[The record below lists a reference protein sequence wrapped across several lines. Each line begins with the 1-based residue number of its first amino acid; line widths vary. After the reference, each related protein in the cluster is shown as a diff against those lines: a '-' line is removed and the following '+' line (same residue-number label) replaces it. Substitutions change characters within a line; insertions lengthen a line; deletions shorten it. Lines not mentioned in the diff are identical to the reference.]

1 MFRMAVGHSDDI
13 DLDAALEAVFTQCD
27 AALRGANPRAGLVM
41 AAWETDLERLT
52 GAIQSRYPGI
62 ELAGT
67 TTAGEMSSV
76 MGFQEDSIALSVFAS
91 DVVDIT
97 VGLGRD
103 LATDPAAAARAAV
116 DEARSKTAFP
126 PSLCVAMPAIGV
138 VEAGV
143 ILDGLR
149 AALGPG
155 VPVVGGG
162 AVPRDASSNPED
174 GPSRQVAGDR
184 VVEEGVAIMLFS
196 GPLDYSFG
204 VETGWRGVGP
214 RGTVTSASQDFVQE
228 IDGRPAT
235 EFYERYMGRR
245 LQTLAN
251 PLAVF
256 EQPDGE
262 WSYLRTPVVF
272 DREAGSIQFFG
283 AISEGASVQL
293 TVAATEEIFEGART
307 SISDALAAFPGG
319 RPPDAALLYSCAT
332 RRFLLGT
339 RAGREIEVIREI
351 LGRGTPVAGMYC
363 MGELAP
369 RPAPGASKFH
379 NATMVAV
386 LLGSS

>member
-1 MFRMAVGHSDDI
+1 MAVGHSDDI
-13 DLDAALEAVFTQCD
+13 DLDAALEAVFAQCD
-27 AALRGANPRAGLVM
+27 EALAGASPRAGLLL
-41 AAWETDLERLT
+41 AAWDIDHRALIDTIR
-52 GAIQSRYPGI
+52 ARYPGI

-76 MGFQEDSIALSVFAS
+76 MGFQEDSIALALFAADSVE
-91 DVVDIT
+91 IT
-97 VGLGRD
+97 AGIGLR
-103 LATDPAAAARAAV
+103 LATDVAAGTRAAV
-116 DEARSKTAFP
+116 EEARAKASLA
-126 PSLCVAMPAIGV
+126 PSLCIAMPAIGY

-162 AVPRDASSNPED
+162 AVPRDAASNPAD
-174 GPSRQVAGDR
+174 GPSRQIVNDAVIEG
-184 VVEEGVAIMLFS
+184 GVAILLFS

-214 RGTVTSASQDFVQE
+214 RATVTRASGDEVME
-228 IDGRPAT
+228 IDGRRAT
-235 EFYERYMGRR
+235 DFYQRYMGSG
-245 LQTLAN
+245 LTPLAN

-256 EQPDGE
+256 EREDTD
-262 WSYLRTPVVF
+262 WSYLRTPVTF
-272 DREAGSIQFFG
+272 DHEAGSIQFFG
-283 AISEGASVQL
+283 AISEGATVQL
-293 TVAATEEIFEGART
+293 TVAATDQIFEGAKA

-319 RPPDAALLYSCAT
+319 RTPDAALLYSCAT

-339 RAGREIEVIREI
+339 RAAGEIDLVREV
-351 LGRGTPVAGMYC
+351 LGDDTPVAGMYC

-369 RPAPGASKFH
+369 RPAAGASQFH